1 MWYTGV
7 YMASYT
13 KEELQTMLQEV
24 GLRVTDHRVTVLSVV
39 SKVKQPVTVY
49 ELVELLRKK
58 DTIDQATVYRNLAS
72 LHEAGLLRRLDF
84 NHGHAHYELETGR
97 ASHQLVCH
105 NCETIEKIEGISI
118 DDAVKKMLKKSKKFK
133 NATTHSIEIYGLCK
147 KCV

>member
-1 MWYTGV
+1 
-7 YMASYT
+7 MASYT

-105 NCETIEKIEGISI
+105 TCETIEKIEGISI